1 MTANAS
7 YVHLRLANGNN
18 DSRLQKQAGSSMR
31 TGLFSNVLVL
41 AKIGPKDDH
50 LPLEEVTQPD
60 VTVSRIKVR
69 RIFPGLTL
77 LVWMTTVLWRC
88 LLARPRII
96 SVHHVELLVVGV
108 LAKLLSSASLIY
120 DAHELE
126 TEAAWLVGKPVR
138 KALTKIVE
146 CAAMPF
152 VDHTIVVNRPIADW
166 YRAHYKR
173 AKVTAIHNYPS
184 TNALNVQGALDL
196 RRAHNIP
203 TDHVIFIYQ
212 GLLSFGRGIDQLMD
226 VFANHKPAKAAL
238 VLMGYGELE
247 DQVIA
252 AAHEND
258 NIFFQPAVP
267 YRDIVSVTRTAD
279 VGLIIGEPICLS
291 YTLSL
296 PNKLFEYIQAGLP
309 IIAAKE
315 CTAMS
320 QIIAERALGTVC
332 RGVAA
337 DIAAA
342 VSDMVAADRAAFQP
356 ALKEAAQT
364 FVWENEEP
372 ILQNIYRE
380 LINASASPGGAA
392 RKPN

>member
-1 MTANAS
+1 
-7 YVHLRLANGNN
+7 VKR
-18 DSRLQKQAGSSMR
+18 
-31 TGLFSNVLVL
+31 FSWLIRATRAALKLKPSVV
-41 AKIGPKDDH
+41 
-50 LPLEEVTQPD
+50 
-60 VTVSRIKVR
+60 
-69 RIFPGLTL
+69 
-77 LVWMTTVLWRC
+77 
-88 LLARPRII
+88 
-96 SVHHVELLVVGV
+96 SVHSVLLLPVGLIV
-108 LAKLLSSASLIY
+108 KLATGASLIY

-126 TEAAWLVGKPVR
+126 TESASLSGKPILKFV
-138 KALTKIVE
+138 AKIVE
-146 CAAMPF
+146 RAAMPF
-152 VDHTIVVNRPIADW
+152 VDHTIVVNHPIADW

-364 FVWENEEP
+364 FVWENELP
-372 ILQNIYRE
+372 ALLSIYRYMAPSE
-380 LINASASPGGAA
+380 PPTALKSRPDFTAH
-392 RKPN
+392 R